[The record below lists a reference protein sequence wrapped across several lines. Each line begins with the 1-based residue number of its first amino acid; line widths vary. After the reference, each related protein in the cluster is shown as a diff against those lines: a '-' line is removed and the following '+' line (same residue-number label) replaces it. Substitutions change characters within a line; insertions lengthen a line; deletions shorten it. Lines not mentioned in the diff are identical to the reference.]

1 MPKYS
6 GVWDLKEQG
15 AAVKGNRWHSPAETV
30 LYGSSYFDGSGDYI
44 HTPASSDFTFG
55 TGAFTVECWYKPS
68 FDTSGSTAIF
78 LFDIGNNGV
87 KWTFKSSKIRLLLVS
102 GSGETHMQHTT
113 GALDQNTWF
122 HTAAVRD
129 GSGNVNFYQD
139 GTSVV
144 NYSSSSVNHSTNTA
158 TIADYGGGGTS
169 QAYTGYVSNF
179 RIVKG
184 SAVYSGS
191 SFTVPTSPL
200 TAISGTT
207 LLTCFNPSGA
217 ITDASASNHTLTIG
231 GNATAH
237 SSHPF

>member
-1 MPKYS
+1 MPNFS
-6 GVWDLKEQG
+6 GVWNLKEHG
-15 AAVKGNRWHSPAETV
+15 VAVKGDRWQSSTV
-30 LYGSSYFDGSGDYI
+30 LYGSSYFDGSGDHI
-44 HTPASSDFTFG
+44 KTPASSDFTFG

-68 FDTSGSTAIF
+68 FDTSGSDAIF
-78 LFDIGNNGV
+78 LFDIGSNGV

-102 GSGETHMQHTT
+102 GSGETHLQYTT
-113 GALDQNTWF
+113 GALDQSTWF

-129 GSGNVNFYQD
+129 GSGNVNLYHN
-139 GTSVV
+139 GTSVA

-158 TIADYGGGGTS
+158 TIAAYGGVGSG

-191 SFTVPTSPL
+191 SFTVPTAPL

-207 LLTCFNPSGA
+207 LLTCFNPSGT
-217 ITDASASNHTLTIG
+217 ITDASASNHTLTISG
-231 GNATAH
+231 DTVAH
-237 SSHPF
+237 TSHPF